1 MKLIGGITAVLVLL
15 LSLAAGSQAFGGPVA
30 NSHAAPSSRYI
41 VSIVPTD
48 SPMPWP
54 R

>member
-1 MKLIGGITAVLVLL
+1 MKLSRCMTAVLVLL
-15 LSLAAGSQAFGGPVA
+15 LSLAAGSQAFGGPVV
-30 NSHAAPSSRYI
+30 NSHAAPSSRYM